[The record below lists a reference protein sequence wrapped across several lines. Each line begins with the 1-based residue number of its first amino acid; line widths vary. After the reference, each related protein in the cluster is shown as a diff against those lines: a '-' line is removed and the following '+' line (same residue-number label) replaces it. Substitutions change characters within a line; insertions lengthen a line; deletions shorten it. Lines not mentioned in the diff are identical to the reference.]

1 MKYPGMSLDAGA
13 RHFWTGAGDGP
24 RPLPLPPQ
32 ARILCTQRPEYV
44 GAGSGDRE
52 LVRENG
58 AMEADF
64 DFSVAARLIH
74 EGTERAEGAPLG
86 PPLLPTSVYLSQGEP
101 GGGPGYGRNGNPG
114 WAAVESALAAI
125 EGPEAAAVTFAS
137 GQAASMA
144 LMLALA
150 GGRETI
156 VFPADG
162 YYNTRALAARLRPH
176 GARAVAVDLLDLDAV
191 AGALRAG
198 PAVLWAETPTNPL
211 LRVADLTALAAVAAA
226 AGAPLVVDN
235 TVATGLL
242 QQPLD
247 FGAAASVYSLT
258 KALSG
263 HSDVL
268 GGAVVTRDPSLAE
281 SVLSWRTDGGA
292 IPGPFE
298 SWLVLRGL
306 KTLDLRISRAS
317 ANALSVATF
326 LAAHPRV
333 TAVHYPG
340 LSPSAAAVRQMPR
353 GFGPLLSFELAGRA
367 SDADTVVAAA
377 RLIVPATSF
386 GGVESS
392 WERRARWPAE
402 TAPETLI
409 RMSCGI
415 EPAADILADLAA
427 ALEAAA

>member
-1 MKYPGMSLDAGA
+1 VEFD
-13 RHFWTGAGDGP
+13 
-24 RPLPLPPQ
+24 
-32 ARILCTQRPEYV
+32 I
-44 GAGSGDRE
+44 
-52 LVRENG
+52 
-58 AMEADF
+58 
-64 DFSVAARLIH
+64 DFSVESRLVH
-74 EGTERAEGAPLG
+74 GGTERAEGAPLG
-86 PPLLPTSVYLSQGEP
+86 PPLTLTSVYVSQGEP
-101 GGGPGYGRNGNPG
+101 GDRPGYGRSGNPG
-114 WAAVESALAAI
+114 WAAVESALAAM
-125 EGPEAAAVTFAS
+125 EGAGSTAVTFAS

-150 GGRETI
+150 EGRETI

-162 YYNTRALAARLRPH
+162 YYNTRALAGRLRPH

-211 LRVADLTALAAVAAA
+211 LRVADLTALASLAGA

-242 QQPLD
+242 QKPLD

-258 KALSG
+258 KSVSG

-268 GGAVVTRDPSLAE
+268 GGAVVTRDAALATA
-281 SVLSWRTDGGA
+281 VRSWRTDGGA
-292 IPGPFE
+292 IPGPLE

-317 ANALSVATF
+317 ASALSVAAF

-333 TAVHYPG
+333 GAVHYPG
-340 LSPSAAAVRQMPR
+340 LAPSAAARKQMPR
-353 GFGPLLSFELAGRA
+353 GFGPLLSFELSGTAA
-367 SDADTVVAAA
+367 DADAVVAAA

-402 TAPETLI
+402 TARDTLI

-415 EPAADILADLAA
+415 EPIEDLLTDLSA
-427 ALEAAA
+427 ALTATA

>member
-1 MKYPGMSLDAGA
+1 
-13 RHFWTGAGDGP
+13 
-24 RPLPLPPQ
+24 
-32 ARILCTQRPEYV
+32 
-44 GAGSGDRE
+44 
-52 LVRENG
+52 
-58 AMEADF
+58 MESDF
-64 DFSVAARLIH
+64 EFSVESLLVH
-74 EGTERAEGAPLG
+74 GGTERVAGAPLG
-86 PPLLPTSVYLSQGEP
+86 PPLLPTSVYVSQGAP
-101 GGGPGYGRNGNPG
+101 GGGPGYGRNENPG
-114 WAAVESALAAI
+114 WAAVEAALAAL
-125 EGPEAAAVTFAS
+125 EGPGAFAVTFAS

-150 GGRETI
+150 EGREAI

-162 YYNTRALAARLRPH
+162 YYNTRALARRLRPH

-191 AGALRAG
+191 AAALGDG

-211 LRVADLTALAAVAAA
+211 LRVADLTALGSLAAA

-235 TVATGLL
+235 TVTTGLL
-242 QQPLD
+242 QKPLD

-258 KALSG
+258 KSVSG

-268 GGAVVTRDPSLAE
+268 GGAVVTRDAALAS

-306 KTLDLRISRAS
+306 KTLELRIARAS
-317 ANALSVATF
+317 ANALTVARF

-340 LSPSAAAVRQMPR
+340 LSPSAAALKQLPR
-353 GFGPLLSFELAGRA
+353 GFGPLLSFELSGPAA
-367 SDADTVVAAA
+367 DADAVVAAA

-402 TAPETLI
+402 TAPDTLI

-415 EPAADILADLAA
+415 EPVADLLADLAA
-427 ALEAAA
+427 ALSATT

>member
-1 MKYPGMSLDAGA
+1 
-13 RHFWTGAGDGP
+13 
-24 RPLPLPPQ
+24 
-32 ARILCTQRPEYV
+32 
-44 GAGSGDRE
+44 
-52 LVRENG
+52 
-58 AMEADF
+58 ME
-64 DFSVAARLIH
+64 
-74 EGTERAEGAPLG
+74 
-86 PPLLPTSVYLSQGEP
+86 
-101 GGGPGYGRNGNPG
+101 GPG
-114 WAAVESALAAI
+114 AQ
-125 EGPEAAAVTFAS
+125 AVTFAS

-150 GGRETI
+150 EGRETI

-162 YYNTRALAARLRPH
+162 YYNTRALAGRLRPH
-176 GARAVAVDLLDLDAV
+176 GARAVAIDLLDLDAV
-191 AGALRAG
+191 GSALAAG

-211 LRVADLTALAAVAAA
+211 LRVADLAALASLAAS
-226 AGAPLVVDN
+226 AGAPFVVDN

-258 KALSG
+258 KSVSG

-268 GGAVVTRDPSLAE
+268 GGAVVTRDTALADT
-281 SVLSWRTDGGA
+281 VRSWRTDGGA

-317 ANALSVATF
+317 ASAIAVAGF

-340 LSPSAAAVRQMPR
+340 LSPSPAAVKQMPR
-353 GFGPLLSFELAGRA
+353 GFGPLLSFELAGTA
-367 SDADTVVAAA
+367 ADADAVVAAA

-402 TAPETLI
+402 TAPDTLI
-409 RMSCGI
+409 RMSCGV
-415 EPAADILADLAA
+415 EPTADLLADLAT
-427 ALEAAA
+427 ALGATP

>member
-1 MKYPGMSLDAGA
+1 MVESDL
-13 RHFWTGAGDGP
+13 
-24 RPLPLPPQ
+24 
-32 ARILCTQRPEYV
+32 
-44 GAGSGDRE
+44 
-52 LVRENG
+52 
-58 AMEADF
+58 
-64 DFSVAARLIH
+64 DFSVESRLVH
-74 EGTERAEGAPLG
+74 GGTERDAGAPLG
-86 PPLLPTSVYLSQGEP
+86 PPLTPTSVYVSLGEP
-101 GGGPGYGRNGNPG
+101 GDGPGYGRNGNPG

-125 EGPEAAAVTFAS
+125 EGPDAFAVTFAS

-150 GGRETI
+150 EGREAI
-156 VFPADG
+156 VFPSDG
-162 YYNTRALAARLRPH
+162 YYNTRALASRLRPH
-176 GARAVAVDLLDLDAV
+176 GARAVGVDLLDLDAV
-191 AGALRAG
+191 ARALRDG
-198 PAVLWAETPTNPL
+198 PAVLWAETPTNPM
-211 LRVADLTALAAVAAA
+211 LRVADLTALAAVAASA
-226 AGAPLVVDN
+226 QAPFVVDN

-242 QQPLD
+242 QKPLD

-258 KALSG
+258 KAVSG

-268 GGAVVTRDPSLAE
+268 GGAVVTRDKGLAE
-281 SVLSWRTDGGA
+281 VVLSWRTDGGA

-317 ANALSVATF
+317 ANALSVAAF
-326 LAAHPRV
+326 LASHPRV

-340 LSPSAAAVRQMPR
+340 LSPSAAVLKQMPR
-353 GFGPLLSFELAGRA
+353 GFGPLLAFELSGTAA
-367 SDADTVVAAA
+367 DADAVVAAA

-402 TAPETLI
+402 TAPPTLI

-415 EPAADILADLAA
+415 EPAEDLLTDLSAALDAA
-427 ALEAAA
+427 A

>member
-1 MKYPGMSLDAGA
+1 VESL
-13 RHFWTGAGDGP
+13 
-24 RPLPLPPQ
+24 
-32 ARILCTQRPEYV
+32 
-44 GAGSGDRE
+44 
-52 LVRENG
+52 LVHG
-58 AMEADF
+58 
-64 DFSVAARLIH
+64 
-74 EGTERAEGAPLG
+74 GTERVAGAPLG
-86 PPLLPTSVYLSQGEP
+86 PPLLPTSVYVSQGAP
-101 GGGPGYGRNGNPG
+101 GGGPGYGRNENPG
-114 WAAVESALAAI
+114 WAAVEAALAAL
-125 EGPEAAAVTFAS
+125 EGPGAFAVTFAS

-150 GGRETI
+150 EGREAI

-162 YYNTRALAARLRPH
+162 YYNTRALARRLRPH

-191 AGALRAG
+191 AAALGGG

-211 LRVADLTALAAVAAA
+211 LRVADLTALGSLAAA

-242 QQPLD
+242 QKPLD

-258 KALSG
+258 KSASG

-268 GGAVVTRDPSLAE
+268 GGAVVTRDAALAS

-306 KTLDLRISRAS
+306 KTLDVRIARAS
-317 ANALSVATF
+317 ANALAVATF

-340 LSPSAAAVRQMPR
+340 LSPSAAALKQLPR
-353 GFGPLLSFELAGRA
+353 GFGPLLSFELSGLAA
-367 SDADTVVAAA
+367 DADAVVAAA

-402 TAPETLI
+402 TAPGTLI

-415 EPAADILADLAA
+415 EPVADLLADLAA
-427 ALEAAA
+427 ALSATT